1 MSRATCYLR
10 AREWAQRSRR
20 AIVLARSIDAYGV
33 LIGPEWRQKRD
44 QATQLARE
52 ALAACLQ
59 WREAG
64 KLARQE
70 SAQ

>member
-10 AREWAQRSRR
+10 AREWSQRSRR
-20 AIVLARSIDAYGV
+20 AIVMARSIEAYGM
-33 LIGPEWRQKRD
+33 LLGPDWRQKRA
-44 QATQLARE
+44 QAMTLAAE

-64 KLARQE
+64 RIANQE
-70 SAQ
+70 RAK